1 MMKKNPFAFIASQIE
16 ANLPESLRPLSDE
29 AKQMVRGV
37 VSEKLAQFD
46 LVPREEFAQQERLL
60 ARAEKRVAELEARVA
75 ELENQR
81 AGAASSPSAAS
92 LAAIEDDKT
101 LPPSSEDKPHGK

>member
-16 ANLPESLRPLSDE
+16 ANLPESIRPLSDE

-37 VSEKLAQFD
+37 ISEKLAQFD

-60 ARAEKRVAELEARVA
+60 ARAEKRVAELEARVR
-75 ELENQR
+75 ELESQR
-81 AGAASSPSAAS
+81 AGATPTAAS
-92 LAAIEDDKT
+92 VAAIEDDKT
-101 LPPSSEDKPHGK
+101 LPPSSEDKPNGK

>member
-37 VSEKLAQFD
+37 INEKLAQFD

-60 ARAEKRVAELEARVA
+60 ARAEQRVAELEARVA
-75 ELENQR
+75 ELEQR
-81 AGAASSPSAAS
+81 QQPSPTAPATAASIANP
-92 LAAIEDDKT
+92 T
-101 LPPSSEDKPHGK
+101 LPPSHGHQTHGE

>member
-16 ANLPESLRPLSDE
+16 ANLPESIRPLSDE

-37 VSEKLAQFD
+37 ISEKLAQFD

-60 ARAEKRVAELEARVA
+60 TRAEKRVAEFEKRVA
-75 ELENQR
+75 ELESQR
-81 AGAASSPSAAS
+81 AGSTPAKESV
-92 LAAIEDDKT
+92 AAIEDDKT
-101 LPPSSEDKPHGK
+101 LPPSTDYNPRGE

>member
-1 MMKKNPFAFIASQIE
+1 MKKNPFAFIASQIE
-16 ANLPESLRPLSDE
+16 ANLPESIRPMTDE

-37 VSEKLAQFD
+37 ISEKLAQFD

-60 ARAEKRVAELEARVA
+60 ARAEKRVAELEARVT

-81 AGAASSPSAAS
+81 SGTTPSSASI
-92 LAAIEDDKT
+92 AAIEDDNT
-101 LPPSSEDKPHGK
+101 LPPSSSDKTHGK